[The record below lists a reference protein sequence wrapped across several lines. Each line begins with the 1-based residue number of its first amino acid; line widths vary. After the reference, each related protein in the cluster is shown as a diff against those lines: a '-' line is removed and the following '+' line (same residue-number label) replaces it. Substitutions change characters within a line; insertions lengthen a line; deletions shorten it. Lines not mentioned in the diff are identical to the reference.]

1 MSIKKRPMSADGKTI
16 ERRRSRRFPVAVPL
30 EVSWRAKDGTAVK
43 ADAVA
48 RQVNANG
55 GFLKMPSYPD
65 LGARVTLANFLSAQ
79 TAEAR
84 VLAGPPTREGVSNG
98 IIVEL
103 IEPSETF
110 WGVNLQSE
118 KAAAELHK
126 LEKAMQGEGIDL
138 RLLKEYRDA
147 VEFIRSSAGIV
158 QQLRECHLRGSSDT
172 ELLALLAAE
181 RIRRTI
187 DSSLALLVDLDAG
200 RVRIESKEVDELYQA
215 LEQLTA
221 RLRRDCQKTGDRL
234 LNGSRRRAQ
243 APAAPVARGSR

>member
-1 MSIKKRPMSADGKTI
+1 VSIKKRPMSADGKTV

-43 ADAVA
+43 SDAVA

-55 GFLKMPSYPD
+55 GFLKMSSYPD

-103 IEPSETF
+103 IEPNDTF

-147 VEFIRSSAGIV
+147 VEFIRSSATTV
-158 QQLRECHLRGSSDT
+158 QQLRECHLRGLDDAELFS
-172 ELLALLAAE
+172 LLATE

-187 DSSLALLVDLDAG
+187 DSCLTLMTDLDSG
-200 RVRIESKEVDELYQA
+200 RVKIESKEVDELYQA
-215 LEQLTA
+215 LEQLTT

-234 LNGSRRRAQ
+234 LNGSRKRA
-243 APAAPVARGSR
+243 AVAAVPVARSSR